1 MNYQKSSNLGVMK
14 WSAIIISCAF
24 VLAIIVLSGKIWQNV
39 NADQIMVTQDP
50 WDGELHWHV
59 TAGLKLQ
66 KFGKKTP
73 YIKSSQYWFSK
84 QEDQGEDVDQSIKIR
99 FNDGGHARIS
109 GSYRWELPLADSTL
123 TILHSKFGSML
134 AVEQELIRPVLE
146 KAVYMTGP
154 LMSSKQSYAETRND
168 LITFIEDQ
176 AKFGIYKTK
185 SKEVKGKDQMTGVE
199 KTITVVKRV
208 ADSNSPNGWAR
219 QEESPFLTFCI
230 KAYNLS
236 INSVDYDSTVEKQI
250 ESQQS
255 AIMQVQTA
263 IAEAK
268 QAEQKAITAE
278 KNGQANAAK
287 AKWLQEV
294 EKAKFVTLAEQ
305 QRDVAKLEKEAATF
319 TKQKD
324 ILLGE
329 GEAARKKLVMQADGA
344 LTQKLKAWIEV
355 NKSYASA
362 MGSYQGDWVPKTQ
375 FNGTGTTKTATNGAS
390 TLIDLL
396 TAKTADDL
404 SLKMSITK

>member
-268 QAEQKAITAE
+268 QAE
-278 KNGQANAAK
+278 
-287 AKWLQEV
+287 
-294 EKAKFVTLAEQ
+294 
-305 QRDVAKLEKEAATF
+305 
-319 TKQKD
+319 
-324 ILLGE
+324 
-329 GEAARKKLVMQADGA
+329 
-344 LTQKLKAWIEV
+344 
-355 NKSYASA
+355 
-362 MGSYQGDWVPKTQ
+362 
-375 FNGTGTTKTATNGAS
+375 
-390 TLIDLL
+390 
-396 TAKTADDL
+396 
-404 SLKMSITK
+404 